1 MKSNSSK
8 KTKQLTL
15 RFSEKE
21 FDEVV
26 ARAEAVGLSAYGLAK
41 AAVQSFDAE
50 PLEAK
55 KLIREVK
62 SLSTAEI
69 LEAVVLMA
77 PIKAA
82 TTPEEIRAFQQIIEK
97 EGAILELLR
106 KMERSNNIS
115 MVDAHT
121 LRMMISEVKNTLI
134 FKINR

>member
-1 MKSNSSK
+1 MKADK

-15 RFSEKE
+15 RFSPKE

-41 AAVQSFDAE
+41 AAVQSFDVE

-62 SLSTAEI
+62 GLTTAEI
-69 LEAVVLMA
+69 LEAIVVMA

-82 TTPEEIRAFQQIIEK
+82 TTPEEIRAYQEIIEK
-97 EGAILELLR
+97 EREILERLG
-106 KMERSNNIS
+106 KMERSNKIS
-115 MVDAHT
+115 MVDAHN
-121 LRMMISEVKNTLI
+121 LRMMIYEAKNTLI
-134 FKINR
+134 LKIYR